1 MIADMK
7 GNKKLSTIVTELFMR
22 GRNLISLV
30 SISQNFLKISKDIK
44 QNAKHHNIMKTINK
58 GEL

>member
-1 MIADMK
+1 MK
-7 GNKKLSTIVTELFMR
+7 GNKKLSSIVTKLFMR

-30 SISQNFLKISKDIK
+30 FISQIFLKISKDIK
-44 QNAKHHNIMKTINK
+44 QNAKHHNIMKTFNK